1 MQLDAQQLFSTK
13 RQQVHALQE
22 GQPFSEVGVRWL
34 EPIAI
39 CDVPAFAV
47 VFLML
52 LSRSDLCVTCFW

>member
-34 EPIAI
+34 EPTAI
-39 CDVPAFAV
+39 CDVPAFAI
-47 VFLML
+47 VF
-52 LSRSDLCVTCFW
+52 